1 MLVWSSARP
10 LFKYLCR
17 EVIPTFNEN
26 KKSNQRQKQQL
37 NVLELGSGTGILGL
51 CVAAKGCDV
60 VLTDPGIEVNLS
72 EEKSGNTIEH
82 LRRNLEYNL
91 SVVEQG

>member
-1 MLVWSSARP
+1 MLVWSSAIP
-10 LFKYLCR
+10 LFEYLSR
-17 EVIPTFNEN
+17 DVIPTFHEN
-26 KKSNQRQKQQL
+26 TKFNQQQKQQI

-51 CVAAKGCDV
+51 CVAAKGCNV

-72 EEKSGNTIEH
+72 QEKSGNTIEQ

-91 SVVEQG
+91 SVVERR